1 MSAALPRPPGAGTPA
16 SSEPRPQTATGSAGR
31 AGKSGIS
38 SRTRATP
45 LPMILAI
52 GSVLLGI
59 LALLFI
65 AGQAQTP
72 QALAWGLTGYLLA
85 GFAPPLLLG
94 WDSASQ
100 RRGLKNPNFSA
111 RRGYSSALRLIVL
124 IGILA
129 AVFHLITIAD
139 VLALRLSEWLYVTG
153 LMTQ

>member
-1 MSAALPRPPGAGTPA
+1 
-16 SSEPRPQTATGSAGR
+16 
-31 AGKSGIS
+31 
-38 SRTRATP
+38 
-45 LPMILAI
+45 MILAI